1 MMSREVAKK
10 YANALYLAGKE
21 KNIITEI
28 YEQLTYLG
36 QIAHSEKAFLEFLK
50 SPRNTEKDKKSFVSA
65 VLQKR
70 VHAIIVQFLYILLEK
85 HRIKYLREIID
96 EFDRLVEAERGIG
109 RATVISATPLTESEK
124 RELTN
129 KLSSK
134 LNLKIKLETEIDP
147 SLMGGAIIFTHDQI
161 IDGSVKHGL
170 DLLEQSLNK
179 VRVA

>member
-10 YANALYLAGKE
+10 YANALYLAGQE
-21 KNIITEI
+21 KNIISEV
-28 YEQLTYLG
+28 YEQLTQLD
-36 QIAHSEKAFLEFLK
+36 QVVHSERAFLEFLK
-50 SPRNTEKDKKSFVSA
+50 SPRNTEKDKKSFVQN

-70 VHAIIVQFLYILLEK
+70 VHAIVVQFLNILLEK
-85 HRIKYLREIID
+85 NRIKYLREIID
-96 EFDRLVEAERGIG
+96 EFNRLVEAERGIG
-109 RATVISATPLTESEK
+109 RATVISAAPLTDSEK

-134 LNLKIKLETEIDP
+134 LKLKIKLETEIDP

-170 DLLEQSLNK
+170 ELLEQSLNK